1 MNSLPRNAL
10 AAAISAHVAG
20 LDECGAGKLV
30 DVIVGEI
37 AAQLRAHSEV
47 YVPALGTFRLKRR
60 AARTY
65 RTPAGVTVEAPAKT
79 VVKVKTSEIF
89 ARRVLD
95 AEE

>member
-1 MNSLPRNAL
+1 MLLQPPSPRMA
-10 AAAISAHVAG
+10 AG
-20 LDECGAGKLV
+20 LDECAAGKLV

-37 AAQLRAHSEV
+37 AALRANREV

-60 AARTY
+60 PARTY
-65 RTPAGVTVEAPAKT
+65 RTPAGATVEAPAKT